1 MQSLLFGFKEILS
14 SLFLYESV
22 LILYLKPERFGLI
35 YSIEGY
41 CLTRAISQSEYI
53 RRLLRVNKRTG
64 TFNKIYAM
72 QLATIFIGFII
83 FGLSENIKG
92 PAIPRIQY
100 DFMLDE
106 SQLGTLLSLN
116 ALGYLIACSFTAYL
130 TRLWG
135 IKIITVLSFAAMAI
149 SGIFIFLSQQYALF
163 SASYFLMYI
172 GNGML
177 EIGLAI
183 LGARIFVKNTG
194 TMMNLTHGFYGLS
207 STVAPLIATGL
218 MEVTINGYTLDWRG
232 MYLVMLLLSVIPIIF
247 ALFSSFP
254 GDDVAQEDRLPLK
267 VLLKDPVL
275 WLMVLV
281 LSFGVVSELAVGG
294 WLVNF
299 LEKAYGWDTV
309 SASGMLSTFFL
320 CFALARLILG
330 PVTDRI
336 GFTLSLIIFS
346 GVSAICTFIAIFGG
360 EQLAFLFAA
369 SGIGIAM
376 IYPTVMAFIARR
388 YPNGSDTAI
397 TFTVTLMGV
406 GSVIGNY
413 LIGAITEWTKSFF
426 GADTQLGLFR
436 GLQAGYGFIGLCAAL
451 CAITGVIL
459 YIYLSKRKQ
468 VI

>member
-1 MQSLLFGFKEILS
+1 ME
-14 SLFLYESV
+14 
-22 LILYLKPERFGLI
+22 
-35 YSIEGY
+35 
-41 CLTRAISQSEYI
+41 
-53 RRLLRVNKRTG
+53 KRSG
-64 TFNKIYAM
+64 KFNKIYAM
-72 QLATIFIGFII
+72 QLATIFIGFVI
-83 FGLSENIKG
+83 FGFSENIKG

-100 DFMLDE
+100 DFMLNE
-106 SQLGTLLSLN
+106 SQLGSLLSLN
-116 ALGYLIACSFTAYL
+116 ALGYLLACSFTAYL
-130 TRLWG
+130 TRIWG
-135 IKIITVLSFAAMAI
+135 IKIVTVISFATMAI
-149 SGIFIFLSQQYALF
+149 SGIFIFLSQHYALF

-218 MEVTINGYTLDWRG
+218 MKVTINGYTLDWRG
-232 MYLVMLLLSVIPIIF
+232 MYLFMLLLSVIPIIF
-247 ALFSSFP
+247 ALLSSFP
-254 GDDVAQEDRLPLK
+254 GDDISEEDRVPLK
-267 VLLKDPVL
+267 ALIKDPVI

-281 LSFGVVSELAVGG
+281 LSFGVVSEMAVGG

-299 LEKAYGWDTV
+299 LEKAYEWDTV
-309 SASGMLSTFFL
+309 SASGMLSAFFL
-320 CFALARLILG
+320 CFSLARLFLG
-330 PVTDRI
+330 ALTDKI

-346 GVSAICTFIAIFGG
+346 GTSAICTFIAIFGG

-376 IYPTVMAFIARR
+376 IYPTVMAFVAKR

-413 LIGAITEWTKSFF
+413 LIGAVTELTKGVF
-426 GADTQLGLFR
+426 GADTRLGLFR

-451 CAITGVIL
+451 CTVAGIIL
-459 YIYLSKRKQ
+459 YAYLSKRRE

>member
-1 MQSLLFGFKEILS
+1 ME
-14 SLFLYESV
+14 
-22 LILYLKPERFGLI
+22 KP
-35 YSIEGY
+35 S
-41 CLTRAISQSEYI
+41 
-53 RRLLRVNKRTG
+53 KK
-64 TFNKIYAM
+64 FNKIYAM

-83 FGLSENIKG
+83 FGFSENIKG

-100 DFMLDE
+100 DFMLNE

-130 TRLWG
+130 TRIWG
-135 IKIITVLSFAAMAI
+135 IKLITILSFASMAL
-149 SGIFIFLSQQYALF
+149 SGIFIFISHHYALF

-183 LGARIFVKNTG
+183 LGARIFIKNTG

-218 MEVTINGYTLDWRG
+218 MKVSINGYTLDWRG
-232 MYLVMLLLSVIPIIF
+232 MYLVMLLLSIVPIIF

-254 GDDVAQEDRLPLK
+254 GDNISHEERVPLK
-267 VLLKDPVL
+267 TLLKDPVL

-309 SASGMLSTFFL
+309 SASGMLSAFFL
-320 CFALARLILG
+320 CFALARLLLG
-330 PVTDRI
+330 PLTDKI
-336 GFTLSLIIFS
+336 GFILSLIIFS
-346 GVSAICTFIAIFGG
+346 GFSAICTFIAILGG
-360 EQLAFLFAA
+360 EALAFFFATA
-369 SGIGIAM
+369 GIGIAM
-376 IYPTVMAFIARR
+376 IYPTVMAFVAQR
-388 YPNGSDTAI
+388 YPNESDTAI
-397 TFTVTLMGV
+397 TFTVTLMGL

-413 LIGAITEWTKSFF
+413 LIGVVTEWTKGIF
-426 GADTQLGLFR
+426 GANTELGLFR

-451 CAITGVIL
+451 SMVSGIIL
-459 YIYLSKRKQ
+459 YIYLFKRKE